1 MKPSAEAGYN
11 WKNDKYEDLMNQAA
25 KTPDVTARNKLL
37 AEAEQVL
44 LDDYLIAPISGGATR
59 QLVKP
64 YVKGWIDNV
73 VQFHASRFLKLE
85 NA

>member
-1 MKPSAEAGYN
+1 
-11 WKNDKYEDLMNQAA
+11 NQAA
-25 KTPDVTARNKLL
+25 ATPDVTARNTLL
-37 AEAEQVL
+37 AEAEQIL

-73 VQFHASRFLKLE
+73 IQFHASRFLWVEK
-85 NA
+85 A